1 MDVRSDKNKNLLSQ
15 ILESNLLK
23 KQDASRFYNAI
34 DNQVNLI
41 YKERFKFQSNLVNMN
56 KEIIRRFSIIES
68 DIKAK
73 QDNESRNESHNEH
86 RNEHRNESHN
96 NNSEINIQHIK
107 DNRSKKE
114 WREEKKNDFEKRMKE
129 KQDDFRELA
138 NPKKPI
144 EIDFRDKEDIGQMR
158 SIDAALLERERE
170 LRKVMETYNSD
181 SAAQWIGNDEINKN
195 IKIDPNSNIPLDAE
209 IVQPTNKK
217 TQKRVKF
224 EITESN
230 TETTSFLNKLK
241 MKSNNTK
248 EINAK
253 DELQSVIDMH
263 KNIVVRLEN
272 IIKSL

>member
-73 QDNESRNESHNEH
+73 QDNESRNEP
-86 RNEHRNESHN
+86 RN
-96 NNSEINIQHIK
+96 NNSEINIQHIN
-107 DNRSKKE
+107 DNGSKKE

-129 KQDDFRELA
+129 KQDNFSELV
-138 NPKKPI
+138 NPKKPV
-144 EIDFRDKEDIGQMR
+144 EIDFRDNKEDIGQMR

-170 LRKVMETYNSD
+170 LRKAMETYNSD

-195 IKIDPNSNIPLDAE
+195 IKIDPNSNITLDAE

-230 TETTSFLNKLK
+230 TETTSFLKKLK
-241 MKSNNTK
+241 MKSTKTK

-263 KNIVVRLEN
+263 KNIVTRLEN
-272 IIKSL
+272 IIKFL